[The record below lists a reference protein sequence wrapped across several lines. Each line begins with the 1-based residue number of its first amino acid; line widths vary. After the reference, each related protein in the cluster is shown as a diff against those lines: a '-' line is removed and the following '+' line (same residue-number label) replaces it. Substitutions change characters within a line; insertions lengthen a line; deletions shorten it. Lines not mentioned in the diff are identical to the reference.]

1 MSGPVG
7 IIGIIL
13 GILAAAIALAIII
26 FLFTFLFGLT
36 WKILRNVFR
45 FIGAEL
51 TDLLR
56 LVGSVLSL
64 IVFGPLVV
72 LNIVIGRWSA
82 SKHFANSFQ
91 TECKSIGS
99 CVYRI
104 VVGNPA
110 RLFGLGSALEGVEQ
124 RVPQA
129 MAAAPGR
136 DKPARRV
143 GQFEGYKI
151 IGSLQGGGSGGK
163 LYIAEPDAM
172 KQAAF
177 ARQGLDEVDRVVIKV
192 FSLSDGSSLPQI
204 VRESRALDA
213 AKKLGLVL
221 EHELTPERFFYAMRY
236 VPGDALSTVTQRLHA
251 ESPVDGLD
259 NARLATALGY
269 TADLLKALS
278 AYHSA
283 GLWHKDVKPDN
294 IIIDGND
301 GKAHL
306 VDFGLITPLR
316 SAMTLTTHGTEYF
329 RDPELVRQ
337 ALRGVKVHQID
348 GSKFDVYAA
357 GAVLYSV
364 IENSFPAHGGLSQ
377 VSKRC
382 PEALRWIIRR
392 AMTDYDR
399 RYASS
404 AEMLADVRVVLGA
417 ADPFKLKPVD
427 LPSVNGAK
435 VAFEPDPTPDPM
447 EGFEPVGE
455 PAARG
460 TPPPPRPAAP
470 DPVVAAA
477 ADAGAPS
484 GRPDLRVANWW
495 SGRHEKPG
503 ARHGSKHGPARS
515 RRVAPT
521 PPMPA
526 RGLVPADARR
536 SAKDQVK
543 DARERARQRRLGAQ
557 QRIAARRGKKPAYD
571 NTPGAGVVFAG
582 LLGLA
587 VLFGA
592 GVVGGALVKQ
602 ARETG
607 RTAVV
612 TPDAPDA
619 PWVPALEKLESIDF
633 DDLVRLPELSEQL
646 SEQLADIDLPEGFE
660 IHTRDGFPIAIHR
673 DGALIFH
680 NQNEVAHEGQSMS
693 FDFGH
698 APRDKHLPAVEAQ
711 LLIVSDLPRPVSEE
725 HARSIKSGLA
735 LLTQQGA
742 HLHGDFIAHDM
753 EESIDDIASY
763 RVKRGALPLES
774 QRLTTKTRD
783 WLDANSDYDG
793 VLLLAPDPNDRDTVR
808 SLLVTE
814 RFFTRLDWDGSAK
827 QYLTILAG
835 NGFKP

>member
-1 MSGPVG
+1 MSPISIPLV
-7 IIGIIL
+7 IL
-13 GILAAAIALAIII
+13 GILAAAVALAIII

-51 TDLLR
+51 TDVIR
-56 LVGSVLSL
+56 FVGSILSAV
-64 IVFGPLVV
+64 VFAPLVL
-72 LNIVIGRWSA
+72 LNIVVGRWSA
-82 SKHFANSFQ
+82 SKHFAGSFK
-91 TECKSIGS
+91 TECRSAGS
-99 CVYRI
+99 CLYRLF
-104 VVGNPA
+104 VGNPA
-110 RLFGLGSALEGVEQ
+110 RLLGLGSALEGVEQ

-136 DKPARRV
+136 DKPAKRV

-172 KQAAF
+172 KQAGF
-177 ARQGLDEVDRVVIKV
+177 ARNGIPDVDRVVIKV

-221 EHELTPERFFYAMRY
+221 EHDLTPERFYYVMRY

-251 ESPVDGLD
+251 EAPVDGLD
-259 NARLATALGY
+259 NVRLRTALGY
-269 TADLLKALS
+269 AGDLMVALD
-278 AYHSA
+278 AYHQS

-357 GAVLYSV
+357 GAVLFSV

-399 RYASS
+399 RYNSA
-404 AEMLADVRVVLGA
+404 AEMLADLRVVQSA
-417 ADPFKLKPVD
+417 ADPFTLKPVD
-427 LPSVNGAK
+427 LPSVSGAK

-447 EGFEPVGE
+447 DGFAPQ
-455 PAARG
+455 PQ
-460 TPPPPRPAAP
+460 TPMTPHPAAP
-470 DPVVAAA
+470 APAVGAINAAGGE
-477 ADAGAPS
+477 DAPS
-484 GRPDLRVANWW
+484 GKPALRVANWW
-495 SGRHEKPG
+495 SGRYDGPG
-503 ARHGSKHGPARS
+503 AEGAKVSRPRRAPMPPARS
-515 RRVAPT
+515 V
-521 PPMPA
+521 PA
-526 RGLVPADARR
+526 RGLVPVDARR
-536 SAKDQVK
+536 AAADQVR
-543 DARERARQRRLGAQ
+543 DARARARQRREGAQ
-557 QRIAARRGKKPAYD
+557 QRIAARRGKKPSYD

-587 VLFGA
+587 VLFGLGIA
-592 GVVGGALVKQ
+592 GGALLKQ
-602 ARETG
+602 MDEGAG
-607 RTAVV
+607 SAVASSSQGGV
-612 TPDAPDA
+612 HAPD
-619 PWVPALEKLESIDF
+619 VPQPPRAGDSKGAEFFRLESPDGKGLSVSQNGTFTTIDRGDNAHGQQAF
-633 DDLVRLPELSEQL
+633 VFSGAHPDPNLPE
-646 SEQLADIDLPEGFE
+646 IDA
-660 IHTRDGFPIAIHR
+660 R
-673 DGALIFH
+673 
-680 NQNEVAHEGQSMS
+680 
-693 FDFGH
+693 
-698 APRDKHLPAVEAQ
+698 
-711 LLIVSDLPRPVSEE
+711 LLVVSDLARPLTDKQTE
-725 HARSIKSGLA
+725 SIRAGFA
-735 LLTQQGA
+735 LLNQQGA
-742 HLHGDFIAHDM
+742 DLLGDLIATED
-753 EESIDDIASY
+753 ESSIEDVASL
-763 RVKRGALPLES
+763 RVARGQMPIEANRLPG
-774 QRLTTKTRD
+774 KIRD
-783 WLDANSDYDG
+783 WLSAGDFDG
-793 VLLLAPDPNDRDTVR
+793 VLLLAPDPDDRDTIQ

-814 RFFTRLDWDGSAK
+814 RFFTRLDWEGSAE
-827 QYLTILAG
+827 QLVLILAG

>member
-1 MSGPVG
+1 MSPISIPLV
-7 IIGIIL
+7 IL
-13 GILAAAIALAIII
+13 GILAAAVALAIII

-51 TDLLR
+51 TDLMR

-64 IVFGPLVV
+64 VVFGPLVL

-82 SKHFANSFQ
+82 SKHFSNAFQ
-91 TECKSIGS
+91 TECRSIGS
-99 CVYRI
+99 SLYRL
-104 VVGNPA
+104 VAGNPA
-110 RLFGLGSALEGVEQ
+110 RLLGLGSALEGVEQ

-136 DKPARRV
+136 DKPNKRV

-177 ARQGLDEVDRVVIKV
+177 SRQGIDEVDRVVIKV

-236 VPGDALSTVTQRLHA
+236 VPGDALSTITQQLHA

-259 NARLATALGY
+259 NARLGTALGF
-269 TADLLKALS
+269 TSDLLKALTT
-278 AYHSA
+278 YHSA

-301 GKAHL
+301 NKAHL

-357 GAVLYSV
+357 GAVLFSV

-404 AEMLADVRVVLGA
+404 DEMLADVRVVLA
-417 ADPFKLKPVD
+417 ADDPFTLKPVD
-427 LPSVNGAK
+427 LPSVSGAK
-435 VAFEPDPTPDPM
+435 VAFEPEPAPDPM
-447 EGFEPVGE
+447 EGFEL
-455 PAARG
+455 ARG
-460 TPPPPRPAAP
+460 TPVPPRPAAP
-470 DPVVAAA
+470 EPILAAA
-477 ADAGAPS
+477 KEQSDPS
-484 GRPDLRVANWW
+484 GKPDLRIRNWW

-503 ARHGSKHGPARS
+503 ASGASTAPRQT
-515 RRVAPT
+515 RRAPV
-521 PPMPA
+521 PPIPPVPA
-526 RGLVPADARR
+526 RGLVPVEARR
-536 SAKDQVK
+536 PAKDQIK
-543 DARERARQRRLGAQ
+543 DARERARQRRVGAQ
-557 QRIAARRGKKPAYD
+557 DRIAARRGKKPAYD
-571 NTPGAGVVFAG
+571 NSPGVGVVFAG

-587 VLFGA
+587 VLFGL
-592 GVVGGALVKQ
+592 GVVGGALFKQ
-602 ARETG
+602 ARE
-607 RTAVV
+607 
-612 TPDAPDA
+612 PDQTLVFAPDSPDA
-619 PWVPALEKLESIDF
+619 PWAPAVERLESIDF
-633 DDLVRLPELSEQL
+633 SELVKFPELAEEL
-646 SEQLADIDLPEGFE
+646 SQQFANIELPEGFE
-660 IHTRDGFPIAIHR
+660 IHTRDGFPVAVNR
-673 DGALIFH
+673 DGALIF
-680 NQNEVAHEGQSMS
+680 QSGQHQELNSESML

-698 APRDKHLPAVEAQ
+698 PSRDKYLPAVEAQ
-711 LLIVSDLPRPVSEE
+711 LLVVSDLPRPLKDEQ
-725 HARSIKSGLA
+725 AKSIRSGLA
-735 LLTQQGA
+735 LLAQQGV

-753 EESIDDIASY
+753 EASIDDVASF

-774 QRLTTKTRD
+774 NRLAVKSRE
-783 WLDANSDYDG
+783 WLNNVQDYDG
-793 VLLLAPDPNDRDTVR
+793 VLLLAPDPQDRDTVR
-808 SLLVTE
+808 SLLVTN

-827 QYLTILAG
+827 QYLTILSG

>member
-51 TDLLR
+51 TDVLR
-56 LVGSVLSL
+56 LIGSMLSL
-64 IVFGPLVV
+64 LIFAPLVV

-82 SKHFANSFQ
+82 SKHFASSFQ
-91 TECKSIGS
+91 TECRSIGS
-99 CVYRI
+99 CLYRI
-104 VVGNPA
+104 AVGNPA

-136 DKPARRV
+136 DRPAKRV
-143 GQFEGYKI
+143 GQFDGYKI
-151 IGSLQGGGSGGK
+151 VGSLQGGGSGGK

-177 ARQGLDEVDRVVIKV
+177 ARNGLGEVDRVVIKV
-192 FSLSDGSSLPQI
+192 FSLGDGSSLPQI

-236 VPGDALSTVTQRLHA
+236 VPGDALSTVTQKLHA
-251 ESPVDGLD
+251 ESPAEGLD
-259 NARLATALGY
+259 NSRLATALGY
-269 TADLLKALS
+269 GADLLKALS

-364 IENSFPAHGGLSQ
+364 VENSFPAHGGLSQ

-404 AEMLADVRVVLGA
+404 DEMLADVRVVLA
-417 ADPFKLKPVD
+417 APDPFTLKPVD
-427 LPSVNGAK
+427 LPSVSGAE
-435 VAFEPDPTPDPM
+435 V
-447 EGFEPVGE
+447 GFEPEPESDPMGGFAP
-455 PAARG
+455 PAAAPARG
-460 TPPPPRPAAP
+460 SPVPPRPVP
-470 DPVVAAA
+470 HEPVAASV
-477 ADAGAPS
+477 GQGNPS
-484 GRPDLRVANWW
+484 GKPHMRVANWW

-503 ARHGSKHGPARS
+503 AAGTPAT
-515 RRVAPT
+515 RRPVHAAPV
-521 PPMPA
+521 PP
-526 RGLVPADARR
+526 RGLVPAEARR

-587 VLFGA
+587 VLFGL
-592 GVVGGALVKQ
+592 GVVGGALIKQ
-602 ARETG
+602 ARESNG
-607 RTAVV
+607 NGPVIAVAPD
-612 TPDAPDA
+612 TPDT
-619 PWVPALEKLESIDF
+619 PWIPAIERLESIEF
-633 DDLVRLPELSEQL
+633 AELVKFPELTEQL

-660 IHTRDGFPIAIHR
+660 IHTSDGFPIAINRNGTLVFNSHQDR
-673 DGALIFH
+673 AQG
-680 NQNEVAHEGQSMS
+680 GQSRT
-693 FDFGH
+693 FDFGS
-698 APRDKHLPAVEAQ
+698 ASPDKHLPRIDAQ
-711 LLIVSDLPRPVSEE
+711 LLVVSDLPRPLSEE
-725 HARSIKSGLA
+725 QVRSVKSGLA
-735 LLTQQGA
+735 LLAQQGA
-742 HLHGDFIAHDM
+742 HFHGDFIAHDTQA
-753 EESIDDIASY
+753 SIDDVASY
-763 RVKRGALPLES
+763 RVKRGQLPLES
-774 QRLTTKTRD
+774 NGLTSKTRD
-783 WLDANSDYDG
+783 WIGASDEYDG
-793 VLLLAPDPNDRDTVR
+793 VLLLAPDPDDRDSIR
-808 SLLVTE
+808 SLLVTK